1 MRPTKLFHQ
10 ITIFPGIVNWTTI
23 IAICEWPHSSRMILP
38 KLREGTEETVEKFLA
53 EKLRKIGANGY
64 VLGVSGGIDSAVVLR
79 LCTRAVGKK
88 KVLALLMPEKE
99 SSKDDLVDGKSLC
112 EAEGVSYK
120 VIDITGPVEAFKKVI
135 GKKLDKKTVANI
147 KARCRMVVLY
157 HHASTESRLVVGTSN
172 KSELLMGYFTK
183 FGDGAAD
190 LEPIGDLYKTEV
202 RELARDMGLP
212 KKIIAK
218 TPSAG
223 LWKGQTDE
231 GEMGI
236 TYEKLDAIL
245 LGIELGLDEKGIAQ
259 RAETTRK
266 EVERISMIV
275 RMSSHKR
282 KFQPAPKIGYRTPGL
297 DWREGD
303 EDIA

>member
-1 MRPTKLFHQ
+1 
-10 ITIFPGIVNWTTI
+10 
-23 IAICEWPHSSRMILP
+23 MILP
-38 KLREGTEETVEKFLA
+38 KLREGTEDTIEKFLA

-64 VLGVSGGIDSAVVLR
+64 VMGVSGGIDSAVAMI
-79 LCTRAVGKK
+79 LCARAVGEKR
-88 KVLALLMPEKE
+88 VLALLMPEKE
-99 SSKDDLVDGKSLC
+99 SQKDDTADAKTLC
-112 EAEGVSYK
+112 EAEGIKYRIV
-120 VIDITGPVEAFKKVI
+120 DITGPIENFKKVI
-135 GKKLDKKTVANI
+135 GGKLDKKAVANI
-147 KARCRMVVLY
+147 KARCRMIVLY
-157 HHASTESRLVVGTSN
+157 HLASAERMLVVGTSN
-172 KSELLMGYFTK
+172 KSEILMGYFTK

-202 RELARDMGLP
+202 RELARQIGVP
-212 KKIIAK
+212 KKIVNK

-236 TYEKLDAIL
+236 TYDRLDAIL
-245 LGIELGLDEKGIAQ
+245 LGIELGLDEKEIAR

-266 EVERISMIV
+266 EVERISMMV

-303 EDIA
+303 EDI